1 MISAKIRSANHGRT
15 CPAAIRRLSFR
26 TTLALAVGMSALAT
40 ANAQDPF
47 TVKNGNGTATFARS
61 ADNKTLTITQTTPR
75 AVLDWS
81 EIFLPADETLNF
93 VQPNN
98 LSITLNRSTASTT
111 LPFQIDG
118 TVNATGQV
126 WILNPKG
133 VIIGSTGRVNAAGVL
148 ATTASISDADFMD
161 LNKSSFVF
169 SNATNAALTNYGQ
182 INVPSG
188 YAVLAGRKVENITS
202 SANSEALISASLGKI
217 ALGGGRDFTID
228 FAGNGLV
235 SFLVADPAGA
245 TAAAA

>member
-1 MISAKIRSANHGRT
+1 
-15 CPAAIRRLSFR
+15 
-26 TTLALAVGMSALAT
+26 MSALAA
-40 ANAQDPF
+40 ANAQEVPF
-47 TVKNGNGTATFARS
+47 TVAKGTIASFERTNN
-61 ADNKTLTITQTTPR
+61 NKTLTITQTSTR

-81 EIFLPADETLNF
+81 EIVLPADETLNF

-118 TVNATGQV
+118 TVIANGQV

-148 ATTASISDADFMD
+148 ATTASIDPDVFM
-161 LNKSSFVF
+161 NSTGSFVF
-169 SNATNAALTNYGQ
+169 ANATNADLTNYGQ

-188 YAVLAGRKVENITS
+188 YAVLAGRKVANITS
-202 SANSEALISASLGKI
+202 SATSEALISASLGKI

-245 TAAAA
+245 TAAGATANLSNSVANGGKIVADGGTILMTVRSAVDII